1 MQWNIPNT
9 LTITRI
15 LLIPVILY
23 LFLSESSDYRMIA
36 AFLFLFAILTDF
48 LDGLFARYMKQ
59 HTNFGEFL
67 DPIADKLLVILVL
80 SLLLTEN
87 KNILFVL
94 PSLIIIT
101 REFLVIAIRQRLAEL
116 GEKVLIKVM
125 YFSKIKTAFQMI
137 SLFLLLYNGTIFTL
151 DSYFLGTIFLQV
163 ASILTIIS
171 FVYYVNKSWS
181 LIVK

>member
-1 MQWNIPNT
+1 
-9 LTITRI
+9 
-15 LLIPVILY
+15 
-23 LFLSESSDYRMIA
+23 MIA
-36 AFLFLFAILTDF
+36 I
-48 LDGLFARYMKQ
+48 
-59 HTNFGEFL
+59 
-67 DPIADKLLVILVL
+67 VL

-137 SLFLLLYNGTIFTL
+137 SLFLLLYNGTIFAL